1 MRAEQKHSN
10 IDALVTINKEQL
22 FKKTKLKQRFATDA
36 WGSRL
41 RLQTLLQ
48 RQQESGLHGESPPRA
63 VKHIYRQASR
73 QPNKHKMSN
82 FNHKGCFFFF
92 PFFASEMKLAS
103 FSENPLPLIV
113 CVARGAE
120 VLQNF
125 FLKKRRIKESVH
137 DSEVAS

>member
-36 WGSRL
+36 RGSRR

-48 RQQESGLHGESPPRA
+48 RQHERWLHGESPPRA

-73 QPNKHKMSN
+73 QRNKHKMSN

-92 PFFASEMKLAS
+92 FSFFASEMKLAS
-103 FSENPLPLIV
+103 FSENPLPPL
-113 CVARGAE
+113 CVWPE
-120 VLQNF
+120 VLKCSKTF
-125 FLKKRRIKESVH
+125 KKRRIKKG
-137 DSEVAS
+137 